1 MKIDQNRVA
10 FVIVTRP
17 SLRLDVSG
25 EELSARTDAVVSKIE
40 VEDSDV
46 SSD

>member
-17 SLRLDVSG
+17 GLLLEASE
-25 EELSARTDAVVSKIE
+25 EELSARTDVVVSNIE
-40 VEDSDV
+40 VENSDV

>member
-10 FVIVTRP
+10 FVTVTRP
-17 SLRLDVSG
+17 RLRLDVSG
-25 EELSARTDAVVSKIE
+25 EELCARTDAVVSKIE
-40 VEDSDV
+40 VENSDV

>member
-10 FVIVTRP
+10 FVEGARP
-17 SLRLDVSG
+17 RLLFEASR
-25 EELSARTDAVVSKIE
+25 EELSARTDRVVSNIE
-40 VEDSDV
+40 VENSDV